1 MVMTSMKKML
11 VGVAVSAFLVCASVS
26 LPAGDRSQDER
37 VKIDN
42 FSFVPQV
49 LTIKAGTSVTWTNGD
64 DVPHTVVSTSKK
76 FASSVLD
83 TDGRFSFTFK
93 DPGTYEYYCSVH
105 PHMTGKV
112 VVQ

>member
-1 MVMTSMKKML
+1 MRRTL
-11 VGVAVSAFLVCASVS
+11 ICLAVSVFVFWGAVS
-26 LPAGDRSQDER
+26 LPAGDLSQDEQ

-42 FSFVPQV
+42 FSFTPQV
-49 LTIKAGTSVTWTNGD
+49 LTIKAGTSVTWTNKD

-76 FASSVLD
+76 FASKVLD
-83 TDGRFSFTFK
+83 TDERFSFTFK
-93 DPGTYEYYCSVH
+93 EPGTYEYYCSVH

>member
-1 MVMTSMKKML
+1 MKNRERVL
-11 VGVAVSAFLVCASVS
+11 VCIAVSVFIIWASAS
-26 LPAGDRSQDER
+26 LPAGDMRQDDQ

-42 FSFVPQV
+42 FSFTPQV
-49 LTIKAGTSVTWTNGD
+49 LTIKAGTSVTWTNKD
-64 DVPHTVVSTSKK
+64 DAPHTVVSGSKK

-93 DPGTYEYYCSVH
+93 DPGTYDYYCSVH
-105 PHMTGKV
+105 PHMTGKI